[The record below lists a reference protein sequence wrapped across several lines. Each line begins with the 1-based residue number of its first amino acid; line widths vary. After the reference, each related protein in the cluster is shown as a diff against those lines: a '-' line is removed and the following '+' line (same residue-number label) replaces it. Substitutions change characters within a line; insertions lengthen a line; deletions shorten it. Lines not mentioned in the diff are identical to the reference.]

1 MIRISDMDGRLADV
15 ELCDGKLVFRRVV
28 VDKIINT
35 IESVRRGRS
44 DSEVYHALPEIFD
57 GQCWAEH
64 LSLDET
70 PGPDDE
76 IVEPPA
82 D

>member
-28 VDKIINT
+28 VDRIIDT

-44 DSEVYHALPEIFD
+44 DSELYHALPEMFD
-57 GQCWAEH
+57 GQTWAEH
-64 LSLDET
+64 LPLDEQ

-76 IVEPPA
+76 IVEP